1 MLQNDPIRRPPF
13 HFDADPDPD
22 RAFHFDVDPDP
33 AFHFDTDLDPASQN
47 DPDPQHWQQD
57 FSKGKALC
65 MFGIKKEFDNSK
77 IAKMKILKNPE
88 KVGSDSLSDARCASP
103 GARRK

>member
-1 MLQNDPIRRPPF
+1 MLQNDPLRFPPF
-13 HFDADPDPD
+13 HCDADPDL
-22 RAFHFDVDPDP
+22 

-77 IAKMKILKNPE
+77 IAKMKI
-88 KVGSDSLSDARCASP
+88 
-103 GARRK
+103 